1 VLVARRKQ
9 MVGID
14 DLNIAISESDVAEPV
29 IIKLLEQIIEDVVE
43 KHEEVKEESSLE
55 ESAVQVKVA

>member
-1 VLVARRKQ
+1 MLVARRKQ

-29 IIKLLEQIIEDVVE
+29 IIKLLERIIEDVVE
-43 KHEEVKEESSLE
+43 KHEEAKEESSSE